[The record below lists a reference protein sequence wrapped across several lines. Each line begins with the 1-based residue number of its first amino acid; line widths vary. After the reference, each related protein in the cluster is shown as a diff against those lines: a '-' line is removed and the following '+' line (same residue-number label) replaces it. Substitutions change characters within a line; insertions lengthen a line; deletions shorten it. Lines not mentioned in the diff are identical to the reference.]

1 MAEQGERA
9 RQTLAEGGAVEAIA
23 AAISRLSLHAPLPG
37 GDDEDSQPQGRLSI
51 KVRAVATSEARGSS
65 GWIRFMEVIS
75 RRPAPH
81 CEVGLLLE
89 SGLRK
94 VSYRTTQSATVR
106 SSAQTEAMGAEGAA
120 PPGTEGRK
128 LRRLPSRSIDH
139 SAMLSRTGAVHLCW
153 GPGGAGEEVS
163 FRARPEVFGGS
174 SARSVRVDCV
184 GIGVGEVDL
193 RGSPPVT

>member
-1 MAEQGERA
+1 MPEQGERA

-37 GDDEDSQPQGRLSI
+37 GDDEDSQPQGRLSV

-106 SSAQTEAMGAEGAA
+106 SSAQTEAMGAEGGAA

-128 LRRLPSRSIDH
+128 PHDH
-139 SAMLSRTGAVHLCW
+139 SQISAAFHRSLSDALARRG
-153 GPGGAGEEVS
+153 GPPLLGAGG
-163 FRARPEVFGGS
+163 RRRGGFLPC
-174 SARSVRVDCV
+174 SA
-184 GIGVGEVDL
+184 
-193 RGSPPVT
+193 

>member
-1 MAEQGERA
+1 MPEQGERA

-37 GDDEDSQPQGRLSI
+37 GDDGDSQPQGRLSV
-51 KVRAVATSEARGSS
+51 KVRAVATSETRGSS

-106 SSAQTEAMGAEGAA
+106 SSAQTEAMGAEGGAA

-128 LRRLPSRSIDH
+128 PHDHCADFRRVPSIAQR
-139 SAMLSRTGAVHLCW
+139 
-153 GPGGAGEEVS
+153 
-163 FRARPEVFGGS
+163 
-174 SARSVRVDCV
+174 
-184 GIGVGEVDL
+184 
-193 RGSPPVT
+193 

>member
-1 MAEQGERA
+1 MPEQGERA

-51 KVRAVATSEARGSS
+51 KVRAVATSETRGSS

-120 PPGTEGRK
+120 PHFMEVCAPR
-128 LRRLPSRSIDH
+128 RRL
-139 SAMLSRTGAVHLCW
+139 
-153 GPGGAGEEVS
+153 GE
-163 FRARPEVFGGS
+163 
-174 SARSVRVDCV
+174 
-184 GIGVGEVDL
+184 L
-193 RGSPPVT
+193 RGRRSKSYKSFCDVARVTATLAV